1 MKLEWIGWVAT
12 AFFASSYFFK
22 QADVL
27 RRVQAGAAML
37 WVIYGLIIH
46 AFPVVVANLVVASV
60 ALYSSYADGR
70 RRTNLRLVQDT
81 PEAGPT
87 AAGEE
92 PTLRSESRAPQ
103 DRLQSWN

>member
-1 MKLEWIGWVAT
+1 VKLEWIGWVAT

-22 QADVL
+22 QPDAL
-27 RRVQAGAAML
+27 RKVQAGAAML

-70 RRTNLRLVQDT
+70 RRTSLRLVRDK
-81 PEAGPT
+81 PEACPT
-87 AAGEE
+87 GAIEE
-92 PTLRSESRAPQ
+92 PTLHSESRAPQ